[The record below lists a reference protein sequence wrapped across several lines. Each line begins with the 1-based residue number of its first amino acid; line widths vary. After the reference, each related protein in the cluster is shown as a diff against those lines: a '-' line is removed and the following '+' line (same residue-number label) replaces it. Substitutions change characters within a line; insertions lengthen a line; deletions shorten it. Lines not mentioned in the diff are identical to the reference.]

1 MTATPNLTIEARRV
15 LLDALDA
22 LHAHRASL
30 ILVGAQAVYL
40 RTAEI
45 TLSFSASYTT
55 DGDLVIDP
63 RHLAGDP
70 HLDTVM
76 RAAAFEPVYQAR
88 PGIWGKQIPIGDHT
102 DTVTIDLIVP
112 EAVSGPGTRGARLGP
127 HGNRAAGRAVGLE
140 AALIDHGPLVI
151 TALDPTDT
159 RRVTINVAGPAAL
172 LVAKLH
178 KLHDRV
184 TDQSRRPDRVRG
196 KDAADIYRLM
206 QNLTPAT
213 ATATLQQLLTTN
225 PAREATSDALTY
237 LHELFA
243 TPRSPGTQL
252 AIDALRGDIPNERV
266 TAICTTFTRTTL
278 AAINDPQ
285 R

>member
-1 MTATPNLTIEARRV
+1 MTVEARRV

-22 LHAHRASL
+22 LHAHRGSL

-45 TLSFSASYTT
+45 ILSFSASYTT

-63 RHLAGDP
+63 RRLPDDP
-70 HLDTVM
+70 HLETVM
-76 RAAAFEPVYQAR
+76 RAAQFEPVNPAR

-151 TALDPTDT
+151 TALDPTDA
-159 RRVTINVAGPAAL
+159 RRVTINVAGPTAL

-184 TDQSRRPDRVRG
+184 TDQARRPDRVRG
-196 KDAADIYRLM
+196 KDAADTYRLM
-206 QNLTPAT
+206 QNLKPDIVNS
-213 ATATLQQLLTTN
+213 TLQRLLTTD
-225 PAREATSDALTY
+225 PAIDVTRQALTY
-237 LHELFA
+237 LQDLFA
-243 TPRSPGTQL
+243 TPRSAGTRL
-252 AIDALRGDIPNERV
+252 AVDALRGDVPNERV

-278 AAINDPQ
+278 DAHD